1 MTDTLLQVEDLVVE
15 TKDKTV
21 EGKEG
26 REAAPRQLVHGISF
40 TVGREKVAIVG
51 ESGSGKS
58 LTARAIMGLLPT
70 SLAARAAGLWLG
82 ETDLAGLDARGW
94 QRLRGRRIGLVLQDP
109 KFSLNPAHRVGRQVE
124 EVLLLHHRLPKA
136 ERRRKA
142 LAMLAQ
148 VGLDDPERVYASL
161 PAELSGGMGQRVMIA
176 AMLIGEPE
184 LLIADEPTSAL
195 DHVVRDQILGLLERL
210 ARERGMGLLL
220 ISHDLQQV
228 SRFADRV
235 LVMRQGSIVDALPAN
250 ELAQASHP
258 YTRGLWQAR
267 PSAATYGTR
276 LPTPDTPQA
285 PYPGDARP

>member
-1 MTDTLLQVEDLVVE
+1 MTDTLLDVEALVVE
-15 TKDKTV
+15 TR
-21 EGKEG
+21 GSARAQAG
-26 REAAPRQLVHGISF
+26 RRLVQGISF

-58 LTARAIMGLLPT
+58 LTARAIMGLLP
-70 SLAARAAGLWLG
+70 AGLALRAGRLQLG
-82 ETDLAGLDARGW
+82 ETDLASLDTRQW
-94 QRLRGRRIGLVLQDP
+94 QFVRGRRIGLVLQDP
-109 KFSLNPAHRVGRQVE
+109 KFSLNPGQRIGRQVE
-124 EVLLLHHRLPKA
+124 EALLLHGRLPKA

-142 LAMLAQ
+142 LDLLAQ

-161 PAELSGGMGQRVMIA
+161 PAQLSGGMGQRVMIA

-195 DHVVRDQILGLLERL
+195 DHVVRDQILELLERL

-235 LVMRQGSIVDALPAN
+235 LVMRQGAIVDSLPASG
-250 ELAQASHP
+250 LAEANHP

-276 LPTPDTPQA
+276 LPTPDNPRGA
-285 PYPGDARP
+285 LS

>member
-1 MTDTLLQVEDLVVE
+1 MTDTLLQVEDLVIE
-15 TKDKTV
+15 TKSRTAG
-21 EGKEG
+21 GKADG
-26 REAAPRQLVHGISF
+26 GAAPRQLVHGISF
-40 TVGREKVAIVG
+40 EVGREKVAVVG

-70 SLAARAAGLWLG
+70 SLTARAAGLRLG
-82 ETDLAGLDARGW
+82 ETDLADLDTRGW

-109 KFSLNPAHRVGRQVE
+109 KFSLNPAHRIGRQVE
-124 EVLLLHHRLPKA
+124 EALLLHGRLPRA

-142 LAMLAQ
+142 LSMLTQ
-148 VGLDDPERVYASL
+148 VGLDDPERVYGSL

-195 DHVVRDQILGLLERL
+195 DHVVRDQILELLERL

-250 ELAQASHP
+250 ELAHASHP

-276 LPTPDTPQA
+276 LPTPDMPQA
-285 PYPGDARP
+285 LLSGYERP

>member
-1 MTDTLLQVEDLVVE
+1 MTDALLQVEDLVVE
-15 TKDKTV
+15 TRNRTV
-21 EGKEG
+21 GG
-26 REAAPRQLVHGISF
+26 TAGGGATPRQLVHGISF
-40 TVGREKVAIVG
+40 TVGHEKVAIVG

-58 LTARAIMGLLPT
+58 LTARAIMGLLPS
-70 SLAARAAGLWLG
+70 SLTARAAGLRLG
-82 ETDLAGLDARGW
+82 KTDLAGLDARGW
-94 QRLRGRRIGLVLQDP
+94 QRLRGRHIGLVLQDP

-124 EVLLLHHRLPKA
+124 EALLLHGRVPKA
-136 ERRRKA
+136 ERRRRA

-148 VGLDDPERVYASL
+148 VGLDDPERVYGSL

-195 DHVVRDQILGLLERL
+195 DHVVRDQILELLERL

-235 LVMRQGSIVDALPAN
+235 LVMRQGSIVDALPAD
-250 ELAQASHP
+250 ELARASHP

-276 LPTPDTPQA
+276 LPTPDTPQVLRS
-285 PYPGDARP
+285 GDERP